1 MVYFPSPWTRVRL
14 VLFLRVIKNADALSS
29 RICIVCFYLC
39 YYSEIYVFMQLP
51 DYHEVIE
58 HPMDFGTVRK
68 KVSGGAYATLEQFE
82 VGDSSSN
89 PNKRKSSSTAWDH
102 FEKFIDEE
110 GRTKVICIY
119 CSKEYMADS
128 KIYGTSNL
136 KNHTPICPEYL
147 YNALHDGQDPLS
159 KDVEEGN
166 LVPRTFTNVVG
177 RKVLTEMIILD
188 ELPFRFVEN
197 QGFRRF
203 CNVFQPNFNIPSRFT
218 VAKDGKT
225 IGKMVES
232 CLEEW
237 NIEGIFT
244 LTLDNASSNDVAIS
258 YLKEATNIW
267 KGTVLGNEF
276 VHVRCCAHILNLIV
290 TDGLKYHNK
299 SIDRVCHTVRYVKA
313 SPNRLQTFK
322 KCVEKVKIES
332 KAILCLDVATRW
344 NSTYKML
351 ENAEKFEHAFK
362 RMEYEDLDYIL
373 HFQDG
378 DYGRRPPNEDDWET
392 CRKFVKFL
400 RLFYNATKKFSGF
413 LYVTSNAFFDE
424 IYMIKRKID
433 LFPTSEDHFLY
444 SMAKTMKEKF
454 DKYWG
459 SGEDSSK
466 KGNVLLYVAV
476 VLDPRKKLDYLNYSL
491 SNLYGENVA
500 KVITD
505 CVQHVLERLYEHY
518 NSTHLSY
525 VSIQSVSEISRMEG
539 VGVDIDD
546 DDDDDPDRFI
556 TSQYK
561 AFRQGKQP
569 VGCVDEVAKYLME
582 NSEGENDKTF
592 NILAWW
598 KCNTNKYRILSRLAR
613 DVLAV
618 PVSTVASESA
628 FSTGGRILDPFRSS
642 LAPEMVQSLICTQ
655 NWLQSSGQIS
665 LRQAMDDVELFEDYG
680 KCNVLKIY

>member
-1 MVYFPSPWTRVRL
+1 MFGVSL
-14 VLFLRVIKNADALSS
+14 AELREEESLLLTERINLKNELAAL
-29 RICIVCFYLC
+29 CL
-39 YYSEIYVFMQLP
+39 
-51 DYHEVIE
+51 
-58 HPMDFGTVRK
+58 
-68 KVSGGAYATLEQFE
+68 TLEKQRATN
-82 VGDSSSN
+82 DSLERIKVMDSME
-89 PNKRKSSSTAWDH
+89 PTQPDVATA
-102 FEKFIDEE
+102 
-110 GRTKVICIY
+110 RPTMRPPRPPQ
-119 CSKEYMADS
+119 EYMADS

-147 YNALHDGQDPLS
+147 YNELHDGQDPLS

-177 RKVLTEMIILD
+177 RKVLAEMIILD

-218 VAKDGKT
+218 VAKDVSRIYFEEKDKLRNALRGRRLCLTTDTWTSIQNFNYMCLTCHFIDDDWKLHKRILNFCIVNNHKGKT

-237 NIEGIFT
+237 NIEVIFT
-244 LTLDNASSNDVAIS
+244 LTVDNASSNDVAIS
-258 YLKEATNIW
+258 YLKEATNRW

-290 TDGLKYHNK
+290 TDGLKHHNK
-299 SIDRVCHTVRYVKA
+299 SIDRVRHAVRYVKA

-322 KCVEKVKIES
+322 RCVEKMKIES

-351 ENAEKFEHAFK
+351 ENSEKLEHAFK

-373 HFQDG
+373 HFWDR
-378 DYGRRPPNEDDWET
+378 DYDRRPPNEDDWET

-400 RLFYNATKKFSGF
+400 KLFYNATKRS
-413 LYVTSNAFFDE
+413 D
-424 IYMIKRKID
+424 
-433 LFPTSEDHFLY
+433 DHFLY
-444 SMAKTMKEKF
+444 SMAKTMIEKF

-476 VLDPRKKLDYLNYSL
+476 VLDPRKKLDYLNYCL
-491 SNLYGENVA
+491 LNLYGENVA

-505 CVQHVLERLYEHY
+505 LVENVLKRLYEHY
-518 NSTHLSY
+518 NSTHSSY
-525 VSIQSVSEISRMEG
+525 VSIQSASEISRMEG
-539 VGVDIDD
+539 VGVDVDD
-546 DDDDDPDRFI
+546 DDDDLDRFI
-556 TSQYK
+556 ACQYK

-569 VGCVDEVAKYLME
+569 VG
-582 NSEGENDKTF
+582 
-592 NILAWW
+592 
-598 KCNTNKYRILSRLAR
+598 ILSRLAR

-618 PVSTVASESA
+618 PVSTMTSKLAL
-628 FSTGGRILDPFRSS
+628 STGGRILDPFRSS
-642 LAPEMVQSLICTQ
+642 LALEMVESLICTQ
-655 NWLQSSGQIS
+655 NWLQSSVQIS

-680 KCNVLKIY
+680 KSFLEAKLDSPSVASPSPSSTVTNLD